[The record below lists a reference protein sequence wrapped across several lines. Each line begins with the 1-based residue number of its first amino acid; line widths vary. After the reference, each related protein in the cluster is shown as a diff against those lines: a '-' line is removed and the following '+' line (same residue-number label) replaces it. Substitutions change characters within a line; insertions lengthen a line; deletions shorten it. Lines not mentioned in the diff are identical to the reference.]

1 MAGIVEMGERRMGKV
16 YTCLTHRWIEQLIR
30 TINETYDLN
39 RWRII
44 NVFHDGRDYV
54 AVLERDKKGEDK

>member
-1 MAGIVEMGERRMGKV
+1 MGKV

-39 RWRII
+39 RWRIV
-44 NVFHDGRDYV
+44 NVFHDGREKDLGAY
-54 AVLERDKKGEDK
+54 ASYSGLMRL

>member
-1 MAGIVEMGERRMGKV
+1 MGKV

-39 RWRII
+39 RWSIV

-54 AVLERDKKGEDK
+54 AVLERENKGEI

>member
-1 MAGIVEMGERRMGKV
+1 MGKV

-30 TINETYDLN
+30 AINETYDLN
-39 RWRII
+39 RWSIV

-54 AVLERDKKGEDK
+54 AVLERDKKKGEI

>member
-1 MAGIVEMGERRMGKV
+1 MGVRRLGKV

-39 RWRII
+39 RWRIV

-54 AVLERDKKGEDK
+54 AVLERDK